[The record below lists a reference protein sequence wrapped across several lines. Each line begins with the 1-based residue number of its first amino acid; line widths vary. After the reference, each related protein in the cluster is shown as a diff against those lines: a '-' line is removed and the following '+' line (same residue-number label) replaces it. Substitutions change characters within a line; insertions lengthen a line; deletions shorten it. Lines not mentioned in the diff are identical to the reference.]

1 MAMTSS
7 VRRRPVLQLALALL
21 GLRTLAP
28 AFISAG
34 FQATST
40 ARSTA
45 GRDSTALRAEEDKDG
60 AAFLKTLKVEQDIEL
75 SPEEYKMALEQ
86 EIEAQRKKYY
96 IGGVV
101 KKQNLVVPWK
111 PVDEVVL
118 MKDAKKQLKK
128 NGIRDP
134 SGDDV
139 EDEIE
144 EDSEVDIV
152 QIGEDIR
159 LDWAGGAPGT
169 KVGYIIER
177 KREGQGNFQEIA
189 TYDNMKNPQLLVK
202 QYAGHEYSFDDEE
215 VAPGNY
221 IYRVLCRYR
230 SGEITVVDEKDILV
244 AEAPGADIKFAGAAF
259 LLVVVF
265 TYVFG
270 TSMDPGV
277 QP

>member
-1 MAMTSS
+1 MTRSS
-7 VRRRPVLQLALALL
+7 IRRPVLQLALALL
-21 GLRTLAP
+21 GLRMLAP

-34 FQATST
+34 QQSTST
-40 ARSTA
+40 ARSLHSRGSIA
-45 GRDSTALRAEEDKDG
+45 RRAEGEKED
-60 AAFLKTLKVEQDIEL
+60 AAGFLKTLKVEQDIEL

-118 MKDAKKQLKK
+118 EKDARKQLKK
-128 NGIRDP
+128 NGIKDP
-134 SGDDV
+134 SGQDV
-139 EDEIE
+139 DDEIE
-144 EDSEVDIV
+144 DDSEVDIV
-152 QIGEDIR
+152 QVGEDIR

-177 KREGQGNFQEIA
+177 KAEGASNFQEIA

-215 VAPGNY
+215 VPPGSFT
-221 IYRVLCRYR
+221 YRVLCRYR

-244 AEAPGADIKFAGAAF
+244 AEAPGADIAFAGAAF
-259 LLVVVF
+259 LGVVVF
-265 TYVFG
+265 TYIFG